1 MIMKIKYDP
10 KVDALYI
17 RFIDEPAECEVIR
30 INEQVAINIGLGEKV
45 VGIEILD
52 ASQLW
57 GGFKEGKVE
66 LENVTPV
73 K

>member
-1 MIMKIKYDP
+1 MKIKYDP

>member
-1 MIMKIKYDP
+1 MKIKYDP

-17 RFIDEPAECEVIR
+17 RFIDEPTECEVLR

-66 LENVTPV
+66 LENVTAV
-73 K
+73 T

>member
-1 MIMKIKYDP
+1 MKIKYDP

-66 LENVTPV
+66 LENVTPA